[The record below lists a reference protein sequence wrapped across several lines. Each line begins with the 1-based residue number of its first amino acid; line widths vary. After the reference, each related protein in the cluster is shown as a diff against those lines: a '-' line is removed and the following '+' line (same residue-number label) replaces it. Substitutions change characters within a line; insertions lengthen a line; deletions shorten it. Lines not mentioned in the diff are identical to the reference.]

1 MGVGVIVWGIFLHVI
16 FFIIFGIFCNFF
28 QTSRTLGGA
37 PGALG
42 YLGGVLGGCVRS
54 PGGPPIKV
62 GGEQGEVK
70 NHSHNPPQYVFMTKT

>member
-42 YLGGVLGGCVRS
+42 YLRGVLGGCVALGD
-54 PGGPPIKV
+54 PPTLIGP
-62 GGEQGEVK
+62 
-70 NHSHNPPQYVFMTKT
+70 VFLLVMPK